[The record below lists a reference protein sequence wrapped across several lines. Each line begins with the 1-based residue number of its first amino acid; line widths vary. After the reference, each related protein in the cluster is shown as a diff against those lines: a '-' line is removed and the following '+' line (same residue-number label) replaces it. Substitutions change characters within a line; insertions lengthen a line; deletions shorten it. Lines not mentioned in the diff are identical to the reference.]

1 MNTKPSVYLL
11 AFFPLLCCSCAA
23 PSQPVSAPPQRL
35 RVGMELNEALE
46 ACRFAGLKP
55 YEFFSQ
61 SGMDAPVTEFRQFQ
75 IDSDRCADAFQIS
88 VYRCSST
95 EPFTVHYVGWYKNW
109 KSDSALP
116 RGQRKHI
123 QHRVVAIDLSKVIA
137 RLNGKHDDD
146 ETENSVRSVG
156 DAIKE

>member
-11 AFFPLLCCSCAA
+11 AFFPLLCCSCSE

-46 ACRFAGLKP
+46 ACRIAGLKP
-55 YEFFSQ
+55 HEFFSQ
-61 SGMDAPVTEFRQFQ
+61 SGMDAPVTEFRQFE
-75 IDSDRCADAFQIS
+75 IVGDRCDDAFQIS

-109 KSDSALP
+109 KSDSAMP
-116 RGQRKHI
+116 RGKRKHI
-123 QHRVVAIDLSKVIA
+123 QDAVVAIDLSKVIA